1 MENPGDD
8 PYFWEVDD
16 VVTHLT
22 ARGCPWSRDNEAL
35 AGRIRD
41 EEFDGKTL
49 LTFEH
54 ICSRQELMECLG
66 IKVARHKA
74 AFLEAV
80 VTFRARS
87 KGYWQWQQ
95 EFQRKQSSYYAL
107 EEFETPPPG
116 AVAPTPLSILTN
128 GDHQKED
135 RAFASVSAT
144 NGTLL
149 DAPAQVS
156 SHPLTDALEISAQ
169 QASSNEGQAPPP
181 QEGLQPQT
189 AAHPHRSSSH
199 EAPDRT
205 PDDEERSNKRR
216 RVVPV
221 LLTEK
226 PRNIAA
232 AFVPTEADMLDYTE
246 NPDLESEDDAAR
258 GFPWENAPLC
268 AYLGPGKISKGAITS
283 PTGML
288 SSLIVEDGNSF
299 AAVSSHRLPPARRLV
314 ANRFT
319 KRLFLDHY
327 RTPKYSSR
335 SSSPVSNQSD
345 EILNLSDLGDEFDED
360 TLREMKDEE
369 DEKLETLSKDVYPFV
384 TPERIKEILN
394 EAIAAMEQTWR
405 ENKLPKYERKAYSL
419 WQKARRHGTR
429 RLQIYHAH
437 QTATHLKSR
446 IANIC
451 REIQEQQWTMETHY
465 RDAAKS
471 LEQSIDD
478 KLYQTWFIKMLESS
492 QPPPK
497 PQGVPRPKPAALR
510 QPTGLPDEEL
520 LTSSDEDDF
529 IIPDDHV
536 DVVEDGVSADRE
548 LLSHLMKEESPGSD
562 TAFVDLTQDDMDEP
576 MGGGYDLTHPID
588 LTSPAKS
595 VNSPMPKGSQQDDGV
610 PVDGVPLS
618 NVPESH
624 VLESQ
629 APESQAPESHVV
641 ENTHEDNA
649 PSSQPPVNQAFQTRD
664 PENQVPEIASESA
677 PLPKKLKTP
686 TPPPIETLGNLE
698 EIGSRSLNNLAKRND
713 RWRLLI
719 GEMWQME
726 HARRKLVVDLMLSD
740 HPDAVWDTHIEPYI
754 MEPLRDVQQ
763 LAPRNPKVVLF
774 DAVRLFY
781 CFFSCN
787 HTRDDQMLVFR
798 PGKFRKRIIPAR
810 VKFFKPMCMFIE
822 ALAPYFPQDSQIY
835 RQDIDILDELF
846 PDEAEDGLDDLE
858 QEEEDVTRRQKPK
871 GKEIIRD
878 KAAVDLRERENQ
890 RLQEQEARRKKLRA
904 TLASHGL
911 MSGDRTRLI
920 INESKEED
928 QSLIYIN
935 EEIGH
940 SIKNHQVD
948 GVRFIWNQIVRDPAL
963 RQGCLLAHTMGLG
976 KTMQAITFLVAL
988 AEAAESEDPSVV
1000 AQIPEDL
1007 RESRTLVLCPATMVE
1022 NWSDEF
1028 LYWAPKSL
1036 LGEMRTVTSDM
1047 LPIERSST
1055 VSAWASGK
1063 GVLLVGYHMFQKVL
1077 DMSEDMANLLT
1088 NTPDIVIADE
1098 AHVMKNRNSK
1108 TNQACSRFRTRGR
1121 LALTGSPLSNSVL
1134 EYYSMIDWV
1143 APNFLG
1149 PYSEFREI
1157 YARPVEL
1164 GLYHDSSRSE
1174 KRKAIMKLQALKTVV
1189 APKVHR
1195 RTIASLKDE
1204 LPPKQEFILS
1214 VSPTE
1219 SQKKLYELYLRGIAR
1234 EGGDAKARTL
1244 AATSHLGLICN
1255 HPHCFQ
1261 AKVKKI
1267 QNGDSQNEDDDEKET
1282 DTSFP
1287 RAAIPEFLRALQSLR
1302 DPLTPSL
1309 SWKTEMLTVILDE
1322 ARKVGDK
1329 VLVFSQSLITLDY
1342 IQEMCR
1348 MQARRVSRLDGK
1360 TPIGARQQDTKEF
1373 NAGDKEVY
1381 LISTTAGGIGLN
1393 IQGANRVVIF
1403 DTKWN
1408 PMHEQQAVGRS
1419 YRLNQQKPVVV
1430 YRFIVAGT
1438 FEDNINNKQVFKMQ
1452 LASRVVDK
1460 KNPVAWS
1467 KREGDVVAEIRP
1479 RPATDLDPFM
1489 GRDRILNKLI
1499 GLRKNGEAV
1508 RSIVTTD
1515 TFEEEDAD
1523 AKLTAEE
1530 DKEVNEM
1537 IKLNHLR
1544 FNNPEEYART
1554 RDRPDFMEQSR
1565 LLREQYQTF
1574 DPPPSSHQP
1583 VHQSF
1588 DGTSDVPSYGQA
1600 ASPATMQYYGW
1611 AQPGASR
1618 PPYDASATTNWT
1630 ASQQSAIHPQGPVP
1644 MPMAGANTFFGEHR
1658 HSEPSIIQHSQPT
1671 PSLVQQQR
1679 PMLPLQEPTRPTPP
1693 QTPIVRPT
1701 NITTPTSTPKQE
1713 PKPAQDSATPPRP
1726 NSLFKQGGLFNVS
1739 ESPKKVEFEK
1749 KLRESI
1755 HTLQQRDVP
1764 RTGGDPADIA
1774 RSLTTRLDQLRKE
1787 GKFGFLPDTQRWK
1800 FLNGLLSHEKFVIA
1814 IIAGYLSPEFVALA
1828 NEKALEERVQIINGL
1843 EETDIPARAHQ
1854 RANSPDPNV

>member
-1 MENPGDD
+1 MDGPGGDD
-8 PYFWEVDD
+8 PYSWDVEV
-16 VVTHLT
+16 VVHRLCVP
-22 ARGCPWSRDNEAL
+22 GCPWSRDPQAL
-35 AGRIRD
+35 AARIRE

-54 ICSRQELMECLG
+54 VCSRQELMECLG

-74 AFLEAV
+74 AFLEAI
-80 VTFRARS
+80 VTLRARS

-95 EFQRKQSSYYAL
+95 DFQRKQASYFDA
-107 EEFETPPPG
+107 EEFETPAQG
-116 AVAPTPLSILTN
+116 AVERTYFSILPN
-128 GDHQKED
+128 GDHQKENG
-135 RAFASVSAT
+135 AIGPVSAT

-149 DAPAQVS
+149 NVPAQFS
-156 SHPLTDALEISAQ
+156 SSLTTDTLEKPAQ

-181 QEGLQPQT
+181 QEDLQLHT
-189 AAHPHRSSSH
+189 AAHPHQSPFH
-199 EAPDRT
+199 EAPGRA
-205 PDDEERSNKRR
+205 PEDEERSNKRR
-216 RVVPV
+216 RVVPL

-246 NPDLESEDDAAR
+246 KPGLEPGSELEDDASR
-258 GFPWENAPLC
+258 GFPWENTPLC
-268 AYLGPGKISKGAITS
+268 TYLGPGKISKDAIIS

-288 SSLIVEDGNSF
+288 SSLIVEDSDSF
-299 AAVSSHRLPPARRLV
+299 SAVSSHRLPPARRLV

-327 RTPKYSSR
+327 RMPKHSSR
-335 SSSPVSNQSD
+335 PSSPVSNQSD
-345 EILNLSDLGDEFDED
+345 EILDLSDLGEELDAD
-360 TLREMKDEE
+360 TLKEME
-369 DEKLETLSKDVYPFV
+369 DENDERREALSKDVYPFV

-394 EAIAAMEQTWR
+394 EAIAAMEAIWQ

-451 REIQEQQWTMETHY
+451 REIQGQQWTMETHY

-497 PQGVPRPKPAALR
+497 PQGVLRPKPATLQ
-510 QPTGLPDEEL
+510 QPTGLLDEEL

-529 IIPDDHV
+529 IVPDEHMDI
-536 DVVEDGVSADRE
+536 VEDGVSADQE
-548 LLSHLMKEESPGSD
+548 LLSRLMKEESPGSD

-576 MGGGYDLTHPID
+576 LGVGCDLTHPID

-595 VNSPMPKGSQQDDGV
+595 VNNPMPKDSRKDNNV
-610 PVDGVPLS
+610 PVR
-618 NVPESH
+618 NVPENY
-624 VLESQ
+624 VPENQ
-629 APESQAPESHVV
+629 APESYVA
-641 ENTHEDNA
+641 ENVHEDNA
-649 PSSQPPVNQAFQTRD
+649 PLSQSPVNHVPQTRG
-664 PENQVPEIASESA
+664 PENQLPEVTSEPV
-677 PLPKKLKTP
+677 PLPKKVKNF

-698 EIGSRSLNNLAKRND
+698 EIGSRSLNNLAKRSD

-726 HARRKLVVDLMLSD
+726 HARRKPVVDLMLSD
-740 HPDAVWDTHIEPYI
+740 HPDAVWDKHIEPYI
-754 MEPLRDVQQ
+754 LEPLRDVRQ
-763 LAPRNPKVVLF
+763 LAPGNPKVVLF

-781 CFFSCN
+781 CFFSCQ
-787 HTRDDQMLVFR
+787 HTREDQMLAFKTK
-798 PGKFRKRIIPAR
+798 KFTKRIVPAR
-810 VKFFKPMCMFIE
+810 VKFLKPMCMFIE
-822 ALAPYFPQDSQIY
+822 TLAPHFPQDSQIY
-835 RQDIDILDELF
+835 RQDTDILDELF
-846 PDEAEDGLDDLE
+846 PDEEEDGLDDLE
-858 QEEEDVTRRQKPK
+858 QEEEDGTRRQKPK

-911 MSGDRTRLI
+911 VSGDRTRLI

-935 EEIGH
+935 EDIGQR
-940 SIKNHQVD
+940 IKNHQVD
-948 GVRFIWNQIVRDPAL
+948 GVRFIWNQIVRDSAL

-976 KTMQAITFLVAL
+976 KTMQVITFLVAL
-988 AEAAESEDPSVV
+988 AEAAESQDPSIV

-1007 RESRTLVLCPATMVE
+1007 RESQTLVLCPPSLVD
-1022 NWSDEF
+1022 NWMDEF
-1028 LYWAPKSL
+1028 LMWAPTNL
-1036 LGEMRTVTSDM
+1036 LGEMRKVTSNMTTD
-1047 LPIERSST
+1047 ERSST

-1063 GVLLVGYHMFQKVL
+1063 GVLLIGYKMFQKVL
-1077 DMSEDMANLLT
+1077 DMSEELANLLT
-1088 NTPDIVIADE
+1088 DMPDIVIADE
-1098 AHVMKNRNSK
+1098 AHVMKNRETKINE
-1108 TNQACSRFRTRGR
+1108 ACSRFKTNGR
-1121 LALTGSPLSNSVL
+1121 IALTGSPLSNSVL
-1134 EYYSMIDWV
+1134 EYYAMIDWV
-1143 APNFLG
+1143 GPNFLG

-1157 YARPVEL
+1157 FAKPVEQ
-1164 GLYHDSSRSE
+1164 GLYHDSSKSE
-1174 KRKAIMKLQALKTVV
+1174 KRRATMKLKALKEVV

-1204 LPPKQEFILS
+1204 LPPKQEFILF
-1214 VSPTE
+1214 VPPTD
-1219 SQKKLYELYLRGIAR
+1219 SQKKLYELYLKGIAR
-1234 EGGDAKARTL
+1234 EGTDAKAKTL

-1267 QNGDSQNEDDDEKET
+1267 QNGDLRSEDDDEKEN

-1287 RAAIPEFLRALQSLR
+1287 RATIPEFLRALRPYPDL
-1302 DPLTPSL
+1302 LTPSL
-1309 SWKTEMLTVILDE
+1309 SWKTEMLTVILEE
-1322 ARKVGDK
+1322 ARKIGDK
-1329 VLVFSQSLITLDY
+1329 VLVFSQSLVTLDY

-1348 MQARRVSRLDGK
+1348 MQRRIVSRLDGT
-1360 TPIGARQQDTKEF
+1360 TPIATRQQDTKAF
-1373 NAGDKEVY
+1373 NTGNKEVY

-1393 IQGANRVVIF
+1393 IQGANRVVVF

-1408 PMHEQQAVGRS
+1408 PMHEQQAVGRA
-1419 YRLNQQKPVVV
+1419 YRLGQKKPVVV
-1430 YRFIVAGT
+1430 YRFMVAGT

-1460 KNPVAWS
+1460 KNPISWS
-1467 KREGDVVAEIRP
+1467 KREGDVVAEIMP
-1479 RPATDLDPFM
+1479 RPAANLNSFT
-1489 GRDRILNKLI
+1489 GRDPILDKLI
-1499 GLRKNGEAV
+1499 GLRENGEAI
-1508 RSIVTTD
+1508 RSIVTTE

-1530 DKEVNEM
+1530 DKEVDEW
-1537 IKLNHLR
+1537 IKMNHLR
-1544 FNNPEEYART
+1544 LNNPEEYSRT
-1554 RDRPDFMEQSR
+1554 RDRTDLMEQSR
-1565 LLREQYQTF
+1565 LLRDQNQSF
-1574 DPPPSSHQP
+1574 GPPPQAHLP

-1600 ASPATMQYYGW
+1600 PSPATMQYYGW

-1618 PPYDASATTNWT
+1618 PPVDASAPVTWP
-1630 ASQQSAIHPQGPVP
+1630 ASQQLTIPSQGLVP

-1658 HSEPSIIQHSQPT
+1658 HPEPSIIQHSQP
-1671 PSLVQQQR
+1671 SLTQQQR
-1679 PMLPLQEPTRPTPP
+1679 PVPPLQEQTRPTPP
-1693 QTPIVRPT
+1693 QTPLAGPT
-1701 NITTPTSTPKQE
+1701 NTTTPTSTPKQG
-1713 PKPAQDSATPPRP
+1713 PKPAQDSATLSRL
-1726 NSLFKQGGLFNVS
+1726 NGLFKQGGLFNVS
-1739 ESPKKVEFEK
+1739 EIPQRAEFEK
-1749 KLRESI
+1749 HLRESI
-1755 HTLQQRDVP
+1755 RSLQQRDVP

-1774 RSLTTRLDQLRKE
+1774 RSLTERLNQLRKE
-1787 GKFGFLPDTQRWK
+1787 GKFGFLPDTKRWK
-1800 FLNGLLSHEKFVIA
+1800 LLNGLLSHEKFVIA
-1814 IIAGYLSPEFVALA
+1814 IIAGHLSPEYVALA
-1828 NEKALEERVQIINGL
+1828 DEKALEERVQIINGL
-1843 EETDIPARAHQ
+1843 EEMDIPARAHQ